1 MRCIEIIINH
11 LYKVRAFGLTLTWD
25 VLKYELIVVKWLCV
39 WININMRCIEI
50 YTPLTFNLIVAP
62 ININMRC
69 IEINITQSAISAG
82 YRLTLTWDVLKCKE
96 EFARVNGALD

>member
-1 MRCIEIIINH
+1 
-11 LYKVRAFGLTLTWD
+11 
-25 VLKYELIVVKWLCV
+25 
-39 WININMRCIEI
+39 MRCIEI

-82 YRLTLTWDVLKCKE
+82 YRLTLT
-96 EFARVNGALD
+96 